1 MYNQEQKILFAFSPE
16 LDTAFLVELYGDDLQ
31 QAELIFE
38 SSAQQLR
45 SEIMLAETK
54 FHDGDVP
61 GLKKVIHKMK
71 PLFGYIGMN
80 EVSEEFA
87 AFEQACLAANSPA
100 EIENQFQ
107 NIIIITQQSLQK
119 ADKEIKRL
127 KQHNT
132 QYL

>member
-1 MYNQEQKILFAFSPE
+1 MYNEEQKILFAFSPD
-16 LDTAFLVELYGDDLQ
+16 LDTAFLAELYGDDLQ
-31 QAELIFE
+31 QAELVFE

-45 SEIMLAETK
+45 SEVSIAETK

-61 GLKKVIHKMK
+61 GLKKVVHKMK

-80 EVSEEFA
+80 EVSDEFA
-87 AFEQACLAANSPA
+87 AFENVCMKAGGPA
-100 EIENQFQ
+100 EVESQFQ
-107 NIIIITQQSLQK
+107 QILMLTQQSLQK
-119 ADKEIKRL
+119 LDKEIKRL